1 MTLNLREPSVDGGT
15 RFVNFFEGRILTG
28 RDLRDEQAADR
39 RQRTDLGRGIGA
51 GIVHGLEVSDATS
64 ADTPLD
70 PVVRVSAG
78 LAINAEGQTLALP
91 SDKLVCLTRTD
102 NAPADATDDDFGP
115 CSVHLPGSSLTAGIG
130 FYILTIGPATE
141 YEQQAPQSGLD
152 DTGVAGGCG
161 RRYETLGVQFRL
173 VQFNPVLLA
182 PEDAQILSALVGRT
196 DPTGL
201 SQLRNRVAHLC
212 FGTADAAAFPLD
224 PFSDDPSGESSY
236 QNIGILDALR
246 AGSTP
251 PLQDCETPL
260 GVIYWTQLGIGY
272 LDMWSVRRRVVQ
284 THTEAEW
291 PLVAADRQRAV
302 GEAMF
307 FQFQRHLAWLRGLL
321 GSTNINAAGFFR
333 YLPPA
338 GLLDFGNGVDF
349 LGTRADPD
357 TLTLPAARLNAVLDA
372 ARAYPA
378 VDLASESA
386 RFCLFSIASRDTHAL
401 FVLDTVPSAE
411 KTDRKCAELE
421 ARIEMLEE
429 LISTPGTI
437 SGSVRLRRA
446 TPPNFT
452 TAALTINSE
461 DPIPGIPVIV
471 QGGSDGSVAGAV
483 TDIDGNFTVSVQPG
497 TYTVTLQLPLDVME
511 SFGIGPV
518 ENVSIVNGSSQVVD
532 FILVQAQG

>member
-1 MTLNLREPSVDGGT
+1 MSLNLQEPSVDGGT

-28 RDLRDEQAADR
+28 RDLRDEQTADR

-51 GIVHGLEVSDATS
+51 GVVQGLEVSNATA

-91 SDKLVCLTRTD
+91 SDKLVCLTRTEEES
-102 NAPADATDDDFGP
+102 AQATDDDFNRCG
-115 CSVHLPGSSLTAGIG
+115 VHLPGSSLTAGIG
-130 FYILTIGPATE
+130 FYVLTIGPATE

-152 DTGVAGGCG
+152 DGGIAGGCG
-161 RRYETLGVQFRL
+161 RRYQTLGVQFRL

-182 PEDAQILSALVGRT
+182 QSDAQALSALVGRT

-224 PFSDDPSGESSY
+224 PFADEVTGESSY
-236 QNIGILDALR
+236 QSIGILDDLR
-246 AGSTP
+246 AGTTP
-251 PLQDCETPL
+251 ALQDCETPL
-260 GVIYWTQLGIGY
+260 AVIYWTQLGIGY

-291 PLVAADRQRAV
+291 PLVAADRRRAA

-307 FQFQRHLAWLRGLL
+307 FQFQRHLAWLRALL
-321 GSTNINAAGFFR
+321 GSTDIGATVYFR

-338 GLLDFGNGVDF
+338 GLLDFGNGFDF
-349 LGTRADPD
+349 LGERARPD
-357 TLTLPAARLNAVLDA
+357 VLNLPAERLSAVLDA

-378 VDLASESA
+378 VDLASEGA
-386 RFCLFSIASRDTHAL
+386 RFCLFSVAGRDTHAL
-401 FVLDTVPSAE
+401 FVSDTVPSAE

-421 ARIEMLEE
+421 ARIEMLEQA
-429 LISTPGTI
+429 LSTPATIAGAVSFRQEIGGT
-437 SGSVRLRRA
+437 SA
-446 TPPNFT
+446 T
-452 TAALTINSE
+452 I
-461 DPIPGIPVIV
+461 GIPNINVRAV
-471 QGGSDGSVAGAV
+471 NRADGSVVTATSGDGGAYTLLLPEGVYDLSIDAPAGTTAN
-483 TDIDGNFTVSVQPG
+483 THD
-497 TYTVTLQLPLDVME
+497 
-511 SFGIGPV
+511 
-518 ENVSIVNGSSQVVD
+518 NVSALRGTSDTRNFLIRLG
-532 FILVQAQG
+532 G